1 MKLGAVFLGA
11 EILRSLRCA
20 KAGRPDII
28 PWTFLSSV
36 YITKQAFL
44 FKMGRLCVPIS
55 YTACTNAGWHT
66 DPALPHKP
74 ANANS
79 FLLILTCVPSLHC
92 PAPALGPAL
101 AHALAMLLP
110 CPWPH
115 AYTYPFPSLPLP
127 FPLPFSLPFPLP
139 FSLSYPSP
147 TLAPTPASPQR
158 WYLLSY
164 HLDPLQGRCE

>member
-1 MKLGAVFLGA
+1 MKLGAVSLGA

-20 KAGRPDII
+20 KAGRPAIS

-44 FKMGRLCVPIS
+44 FKMGCLCVPIS

-66 DPALPHKP
+66 DPALPHKL

-115 AYTYPFPSLPLP
+115 AYTYPSPYRSPYPSPPLTLPLP
-127 FPLPFSLPFPLP
+127 QPLPVPLP
-139 FSLSYPSP
+139 RVGTFSHI
-147 TLAPTPASPQR
+147 T
-158 WYLLSY
+158 
-164 HLDPLQGRCE
+164 

>member
-28 PWTFLSSV
+28 PWIFLSSV

-115 AYTYPFPSLPLP
+115 AYTYPFPSLSPTLPATLLPTLPPTLLPILP
-127 FPLPFSLPFPLP
+127 FP
-139 FSLSYPSP
+139 YPSP
-147 TLAPTPASPQR
+147 YPCLSPVLVPSLISPR
-158 WYLLSY
+158 
-164 HLDPLQGRCE
+164 PLTRPL

>member
-92 PAPALGPAL
+92 PAPAL

-147 TLAPTPASPQR
+147 TLAPTPASPQC